1 MFISLFTAKIA
12 NCPVR
17 KNKNNNLLKIYYP
30 FLVLG
35 LVVGGIVRW
44 GGRLQY
50 RKNTAKQALL

>member
-1 MFISLFTAKIA
+1 MFIAKIA
-12 NCPVR
+12 NYPVR
-17 KNKNNNLLKIYYP
+17 KNKNNNLLKIEYSV
-30 FLVLG
+30 LVLG